1 MDTKQRQTHSAGSVP
16 NTGSI
21 PPRIIIHGGAGNITR
36 GSLSRETYEQYR
48 SALLRILD
56 AAAKK
61 LVDPGATALDV
72 ATYAVTLLEE
82 DPLFNSAR
90 GAVFTRGGKNEL
102 EASVMV
108 SDGYRK
114 RGVGCT
120 LLKRVRN
127 PIQLARE
134 LLVRGEE
141 VDGGGGA
148 GDHCFY
154 SGETAEGLARKWG
167 LEIVDPSWFFT
178 QRRWDEHLR
187 GLEEEGK
194 MIGGGGAA
202 QGTSEWEKNHYVPL
216 GTCGA
221 VVVDG
226 YGTICTATST
236 GGLTNKVDGRVGDTP
251 TIGAG
256 FWAEEWYED
265 APAAKMLYQPVPQ
278 AMAPIDKLSRGDLY
292 GALDGCL
299 PTLGSSSSRQAAPTP
314 SPENK
319 EPTPIRHAMG
329 LSGTGNGDSF
339 LRTSAARTTAA
350 KSRFSSQPLS
360 DATTWMVG
368 RGGELQK
375 SAGNRWDG
383 VHEGAGGI
391 IGIELVGNKVQ
402 VVQDYNCGGMFR
414 AWTEENGS
422 RKCSIFREDKWES
435 GPQSWRDI

>member
-1 MDTKQRQTHSAGSVP
+1 MEGQKRQAHT
-16 NTGSI
+16 TGPI
-21 PPRIIIHGGAGNITR
+21 PPRIILHGGAGNITR
-36 GSLSRETYEQYR
+36 ASLPRGAYDEYR
-48 SALLRILD
+48 SSLLRIVD
-56 AAAKK
+56 AAARK
-61 LVDPGATALDV
+61 LAEPGATALDV
-72 ATYAVTLLEE
+72 ATYAVALLEE
-82 DPLFNSAR
+82 DALYNSAR

-114 RGVGCT
+114 KGVGCT
-120 LLKRVRN
+120 LLTRVRN
-127 PIQLARE
+127 PIKLARE

-154 SGETAEGLARKWG
+154 SGEVAEGLARKWG
-167 LEIVDPSWFFT
+167 LDMVEPSWFFT

-187 GLEEEGK
+187 GLEEEKEGK
-194 MIGGGGAA
+194 MAGSVGV
-202 QGTSEWEKNHYVPL
+202 QGTSEWEKSHYVPL

-221 VVVDG
+221 VVVDS

-265 APAAKMLYQPVPQ
+265 AAAAAAAKMLYQPVSQ
-278 AMAPIDKLSRGDLY
+278 AVAPIDKLSRGDLH

-299 PTLGSSSSRQAAPTP
+299 PILGSSSSRQTAPMP
-314 SPENK
+314 SQDNK
-319 EPTPIRHAMG
+319 EPTPIRHAVG

-350 KSRFSSQPLS
+350 KSRFSSQSLS

-383 VHEGAGGI
+383 VHEGVGGI
-391 IGIELVGNKVQ
+391 IGIELVGNRVQ

-422 RKCSIFREDKWES
+422 RKCLIFREDRWES
-435 GPQSWRDI
+435 GPHSWQDI

>member
-1 MDTKQRQTHSAGSVP
+1 MEGKKRQAHT
-16 NTGSI
+16 TGPI
-21 PPRIIIHGGAGNITR
+21 PPRIILHGGAGNITR
-36 GSLSRETYEQYR
+36 ASLPRGAYDEYR
-48 SALLRILD
+48 SSLLRIVD
-56 AAAKK
+56 AAARK
-61 LVDPGATALDV
+61 LAEPGATALDV
-72 ATYAVTLLEE
+72 ATYAVALLEE
-82 DPLFNSAR
+82 DALYNSAH

-114 RGVGCT
+114 KGVGCT
-120 LLKRVRN
+120 LLTRVRN
-127 PIQLARE
+127 PIKLARK

-154 SGETAEGLARKWG
+154 SGEVAEGLARKWG
-167 LEIVDPSWFFT
+167 LDMVEPSWFFT

-187 GLEEEGK
+187 GLEEEKEGK
-194 MIGGGGAA
+194 MAGGVGV
-202 QGTSEWEKNHYVPL
+202 QGTSEWEKSHYVPL

-221 VVVDG
+221 VVVDS

-265 APAAKMLYQPVPQ
+265 AAAAAAAAKMLYQPVSQ
-278 AMAPIDKLSRGDLY
+278 AVAPIDKLSRGDLH

-299 PTLGSSSSRQAAPTP
+299 PILGSSSSRQTAPMP
-314 SPENK
+314 SQDNK
-319 EPTPIRHAMG
+319 EPTPIRHAVA

-350 KSRFSSQPLS
+350 KSRFSSQSLS
-360 DATTWMVG
+360 DATTWMAG

-383 VHEGAGGI
+383 VHEGVGGI
-391 IGIELVGNKVQ
+391 IGIELVGNRVQ

-422 RKCSIFREDKWES
+422 RKCLIFREDRWES
-435 GPQSWRDI
+435 GPHSWQDI

>member
-1 MDTKQRQTHSAGSVP
+1 MEENKPQGQT
-16 NTGSI
+16 TGTI
-21 PPRIIIHGGAGNITR
+21 LPRIILHGGAGNITHT
-36 GSLSRETYEQYR
+36 SLPRDTYEQYR
-48 SALLRILD
+48 SSLLRIVD
-56 AAAKK
+56 AAARK
-61 LVDPGATALDV
+61 LAAPGATALDV
-72 ATYAVTLLEE
+72 ATYAVALLEE
-82 DPLFNSAR
+82 DPLYNSAR

-108 SDGYRK
+108 SDGYKK
-114 RGVGCT
+114 RGVGS
-120 LLKRVRN
+120 
-127 PIQLARE
+127 RE
-134 LLVRGEE
+134 LLVRGEV

-154 SGETAEGLARKWG
+154 SGEVAEGLARKWG
-167 LEIVDPSWFFT
+167 LEMVEPSWFFT

-187 GLEEEGK
+187 GLEEEEKKMGK
-194 MIGGGGAA
+194 MGDLGA
-202 QGTSEWEKNHYVPL
+202 QETSEWEKSHYFPL

-221 VVVDG
+221 VVVDS
-226 YGTICTATST
+226 YGTVCTATST
-236 GGLTNKVDGRVGDTP
+236 GGLTNKVDGRIGDTP

-265 APAAKMLYQPVPQ
+265 AAVAKMLYQPVPQ
-278 AMAPIDKLSRGDLY
+278 AVAPMDKLSRGDLY
-292 GALDGCL
+292 GVLDGCL
-299 PTLGSSSSRQAAPTP
+299 STLGSSSSRQTAPTP
-314 SPENK
+314 SQDNK
-319 EPTPIRHAMG
+319 EPTPIRHAVG

-350 KSRFSSQPLS
+350 KSRFSSQSLS

-383 VHEGAGGI
+383 VHEGVGGI

-422 RKCSIFREDKWES
+422 LKCSIFREDRWES

>member
-1 MDTKQRQTHSAGSVP
+1 MEEKKRQTQP
-16 NTGSI
+16 TGTI
-21 PPRIIIHGGAGNITR
+21 HPRIVIHGGAGNITR
-36 GSLSRETYEQYR
+36 ASLPRETYEQYR
-48 SALLRILD
+48 SSLLRILD
-56 AAAKK
+56 AAADK
-61 LVDPGATALDV
+61 LAEPGATALDV

-82 DPLFNSAR
+82 DPLFNSAH
-90 GAVFTRGGKNEL
+90 GAVFTRRGNNEL

-114 RGVGCT
+114 RGVACT
-120 LLKRVRN
+120 LLRRVRN
-127 PIQLARE
+127 PILLAKE
-134 LLVRGEE
+134 LLVRGEQA
-141 VDGGGGA
+141 DGGGGA

-154 SGETAEGLARKWG
+154 SGEVAEGLARSWG
-167 LEIVDPSWFFT
+167 LEIVEPSWFFT

-194 MIGGGGAA
+194 MGGDAGMGVRE
-202 QGTSEWEKNHYVPL
+202 TSEWEKNHYLPL

-221 VVVDG
+221 VVVDC

-265 APAAKMLYQPVPQ
+265 APAAKMQYQPVPQ
-278 AMAPIDKLSRGDLY
+278 AVAPIDKLSRGDLY
-292 GALDGCL
+292 GALGGCL
-299 PTLGSSSSRQAAPTP
+299 PTLGSSSSRQTAATP
-314 SPENK
+314 SPDNK
-319 EPTPIRHAMG
+319 EPIPVRHAVG

-350 KSRFSSQPLS
+350 KSRFSSQSLS

-383 VHEGAGGI
+383 VHEGVGGI

-422 RKCSIFREDKWES
+422 RKVSIFREDGWGS
-435 GPQSWRDI
+435 GPQSWWDI